1 MNWITLTTP
10 EEVRQIAEQSRQ
22 RPQIIFKHS
31 TRCSISDMAKARLE
45 RGINDLAV
53 LADVHYLDLIRY
65 RETSNFIAE
74 FLGVKHESPQVL
86 VIQNG
91 ECILEQSHYD
101 IRPEEMIE
109 VLTIGIK
116 A

>member
-1 MNWITLTTP
+1 MAWNTLTTP
-10 EEVRQIAEQSRQ
+10 EEVRQIVERSIH

-31 TRCSISDMAKARLE
+31 TRCSISDMAKGRLE
-45 RGINDLAV
+45 RGSNDLELMAE
-53 LADVHYLDLIRY
+53 VHYLDLIRY
-65 RETSNFIAE
+65 RDTSNFIAE
-74 FLGVKHESPQVL
+74 LLNVKHESPQIL
-86 VIQNG
+86 VIRNG

-101 IRPEEMIE
+101 IRPEEIIE